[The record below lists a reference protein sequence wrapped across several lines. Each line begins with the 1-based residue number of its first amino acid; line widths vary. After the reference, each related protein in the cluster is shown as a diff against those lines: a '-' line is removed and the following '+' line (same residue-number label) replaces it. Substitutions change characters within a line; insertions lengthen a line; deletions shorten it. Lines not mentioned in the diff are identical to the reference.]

1 MALTGIGMAWISWQK
16 TCDPIIDFGRE
27 LYIPW
32 ALSQGKVLYQD
43 INMFFYGPLPY
54 YLNALLFKIFGIH
67 LNVIIGFN
75 LVLIAVIA
83 CLIHSVMKA
92 VSNAVC
98 AFVSVISFITLF
110 AFPRYFPILN
120 DNFVTPYSHAATHG
134 MALSFLAFF
143 LVSHYVRTGRMVY
156 ACFCW
161 LVIGLVL
168 LTKVEIFAGIFFS
181 MLFTWGWI
189 LHAEKPKA
197 RIIMARL
204 LAWALLVVLP
214 LFLFAAFLTPYS
226 TFPGAIRGILNP
238 YILIFHGGHSFS
250 NLLTNM
256 MGMDQPLANTRS
268 MLFWLFIYT
277 LAALII
283 TAVNH
288 LLHTFTKK
296 GRSRVISTAIA
307 VLISAPLI
315 SITTGG
321 RAPYLDYFL
330 PLPLV
335 VGLFA
340 LYMILELGKTK
351 PYSIEWKRALLS
363 MSLSVFSL
371 ILLTRIFFNA
381 KIIHYGFFLALPG
394 FLVLLSLCLH
404 RLPALMKRT
413 TGDARI
419 GLIPVMILIGCVL
432 WSYCGRSFALYR
444 IVDYPIKS
452 NGEVINSFDPKY
464 GNSGQV
470 VQEAVD
476 KIRAV
481 VAQDE
486 TLTAFPEG
494 LMFNYLA
501 RRQSA
506 SAYTAFLPTFF
517 SVFGGAILSSLQE
530 KPPDFV
536 LLVERSTIEHGHAYF
551 GVDYATEV
559 LRWIKENYME
569 ISQIGKEPLSGEG
582 FGIVIMKRISS

>member
-1 MALTGIGMAWISWQK
+1 MNELMQLIVLGLLEGGLYAMVAAAIVLVFKSTHVVSLAQGQLMG
-16 TCDPIIDFGRE
+16 FG
-27 LYIPW
+27 
-32 ALSQGKVLYQD
+32 A
-43 INMFFYGPLPY
+43 
-54 YLNALLFKIFGIH
+54 
-67 LNVIIGFN
+67 
-75 LVLIAVIA
+75 
-83 CLIHSVMKA
+83 
-92 VSNAVC
+92 
-98 AFVSVISFITLF
+98 
-110 AFPRYFPILN
+110 
-120 DNFVTPYSHAATHG
+120 
-134 MALSFLAFF
+134 LAFWF
-143 LVSHYVRTGRMVY
+143 VLVKMQMPIPVAIIVALGFAAVMGWTIERFAMRP
-156 ACFCW
+156 
-161 LVIGLVL
+161 LIGQ
-168 LTKVEIFAGIFFS
+168 
-181 MLFTWGWI
+181 
-189 LHAEKPKA
+189 P
-197 RIIMARL
+197 
-204 LAWALLVVLP
+204 
-214 LFLFAAFLTPYS
+214 LFAAFLTPYS

-296 GRSRVISTAIA
+296 GRSRVISTAVA

-432 WSYCGRSFALYR
+432 WSYCGRSFELYR
-444 IVDYPIKS
+444 IVDYPI
-452 NGEVINSFDPKY
+452 
-464 GNSGQV
+464 
-470 VQEAVD
+470 
-476 KIRAV
+476 
-481 VAQDE
+481 
-486 TLTAFPEG
+486 
-494 LMFNYLA
+494 
-501 RRQSA
+501 
-506 SAYTAFLPTFF
+506 
-517 SVFGGAILSSLQE
+517 
-530 KPPDFV
+530 
-536 LLVERSTIEHGHAYF
+536 
-551 GVDYATEV
+551 
-559 LRWIKENYME
+559 
-569 ISQIGKEPLSGEG
+569 
-582 FGIVIMKRISS
+582 